1 MDIAKQYSPRDVEGR
16 IYGLWL
22 ERNAFRADT
31 EKGGLPYSISIP
43 PPNVTAILHL
53 GHALNNV
60 VQDILIRWKRLEGR
74 NALWMPGTDHAGIAT
89 QNVVEKN
96 LAKDGRVR
104 QDLGREKF
112 LDEVWA
118 WRDEYG
124 GRIIEQLKALGCS
137 CDWDR
142 TRFTMDEGYSRA
154 VVEVFARLYEKGLIY
169 RGNYIINWCPR
180 CQTALSDEEAE
191 HDELQGALYYI
202 RYPIA
207 GEGGK
212 TITVATTRPETMLG
226 DVAVAVHPGD
236 LRHRGIVGKELILPV
251 VERRLSVIEDDF
263 VDPEFGTGVVKV
275 TPAHDPNDFEMGRRH
290 KLDSVNVMNDDGTMN
305 EEVPEQYR
313 GMDRLECRE
322 ALVVDLKERGLLEKV
337 VPHVHSAGHCYRCHT
352 LVEPRL
358 SLQWFVRMKPLA
370 KRAIEVV
377 ESGEVRFYPER
388 WKKVYLDWMNNIR
401 DWCIS
406 RQIWWGHRIP
416 VWYCGKCGDDTPIV
430 SAERPGACPSCGGG
444 ELRQD
449 EDVLDTWFSS
459 WLWPFATLG
468 WPEGGP
474 DLDFYYP
481 TACLV
486 TAPEIL
492 FFWVARMIMAGLEF
506 TGSIPFS
513 DVFLHGTVRDDTG
526 KKMSKSL
533 GNTIDPLLVVSEYGA
548 DALRFT
554 MTMTTAQG
562 QDVYI
567 SLEKFELGRNFCNKM
582 WNAARFLLAELSK
595 GAPVK
600 IGGWKAGDLS
610 SDDRFILGKLQIA
623 VRDVEAALSAYRLND
638 AAQQMYAFFWH
649 DFCDRY
655 IEYSKPVLRGEDERS
670 RERVKAVLVTVLSV
684 SLKLL
689 HPVMP
694 FITEEIWQLLS
705 EHADLES
712 DLLALSSWPVPG
724 EEMIDVELI
733 SEVEEKYDVVRSCRN
748 LRKEYGIP
756 AKKLLRFV
764 VVHSGEKLRRFLDEE
779 REEIRRLVSASGLE
793 ILSGPPGEEG
803 MVSNVTSRGS
813 TVFMDLTGAADV
825 EKEKKRLEEKIRKL
839 EVQIAASEKKLAN
852 GKFLER
858 APAEVVERERE
869 KLGQLEENRKKLRH
883 NLGSLCKPL

>member
-1 MDIAKQYSPRDVEGR
+1 MELAKQYSPKDVEER
-16 IYGLWL
+16 IYGLWF
-22 ERNAFRADT
+22 EKGAFRA
-31 EKGGLPYSISIP
+31 EGERGGSPYSISIP

-60 VQDILIRWKRLEGR
+60 IQDILIRWKRLEGR

-89 QNVVEKN
+89 QNVVEKK
-96 LAKDGRVR
+96 LAVDGRTR

-112 LDEVWA
+112 LEEVWG
-118 WRDEYG
+118 WREEYG

-137 CDWDR
+137 CDWGR
-142 TRFTMDEGYSRA
+142 TRFTMDDGYSRA
-154 VVEVFARLYEKGLIY
+154 VIEVFTRLYDKGLIY

-202 RYPIA
+202 RYPVA
-207 GEGGK
+207 GEAGH
-212 TITVATTRPETMLG
+212 ITVATTRPETMLG
-226 DVAVAVHPGD
+226 DVAVAVNPND
-236 LRHRGIVGKELILPV
+236 PRHRGLVGKELILPI
-251 VERRLSVIEDDF
+251 VERRLAVIEDDF
-263 VDPEFGTGVVKV
+263 VDPEFGSGIVKV
-275 TPAHDPNDFEMGRRH
+275 TPAHDPNDFEMGLRH
-290 KLDSVNVMNDDGTMN
+290 NLEPVNVMNGDGTMN
-305 EEVPEQYR
+305 ENVPVQYR

-322 ALVVDLKERGLLEKV
+322 TLLVDLKERGLLEKV
-337 VPHVHSAGHCYRCHT
+337 VPHTHSAGHCYRCHT

-416 VWYCGKCGDDTPIV
+416 VWYCGRCGEEKPIV
-430 SAERPGACPSCGGG
+430 SAERPRGCPSCGGSD
-444 ELRQD
+444 LHQD

-468 WPEGGP
+468 WPEDNP

-481 TACLV
+481 TSCLV

-506 TGSIPFS
+506 TDAIPFS

-562 QDVYI
+562 HDVYI
-567 SLEKFELGRNFCNKM
+567 SLDKFELGRNFCNKM
-582 WNAARFLLAELSK
+582 WNSARFLLAELSK
-595 GAPVK
+595 GEPVK
-600 IGGWKAGDLS
+600 IGGWKPEELS

-623 VRDVEAALSAYRLND
+623 VREVSSALSAYRLND
-638 AAQQMYAFFWH
+638 AAQHMYAFFWH

-655 IEYSKPVLRGEDERS
+655 IEYSKPVLRGDDDS
-670 RERVKAVLVTVLSV
+670 ARERVKAVLATVLSD

-705 EHADLES
+705 PFAALDAV
-712 DLLALSSWPVPG
+712 LLALSRWPRHD
-724 EEMIDVELI
+724 ESLIDEALI
-733 SEVEEKYDVVRSCRN
+733 GEVEEKYDVVRSCRN
-748 LRKEYGIP
+748 LRKEYGLP
-756 AKKLLRFV
+756 AKKPLRFI
-764 VVHSGEKLRRFLDEE
+764 VVHSDDKMRGFLAKEQ
-779 REEIRRLVSASGLE
+779 EEIARLVSASELNIGSGLPE
-793 ILSGPPGEEG
+793 GAG

-813 TVFMDLTGAADV
+813 TVFMDLTGAVDM
-825 EKEKKRLEEKIRKL
+825 EKEKRRLEDKIQKL
-839 EVQIAASEKKLAN
+839 EKQIEVADKKLAN
-852 GKFLER
+852 GNFLER
-858 APAEVVERERE
+858 APGEVVQRERERLGRLKENRE
-869 KLGQLEENRKKLRH
+869 KLQQNLR
-883 NLGSLCKPL
+883 SLCKPR